1 MARNERDFSVYRYR
15 NGVYYVRFRHAGHRE
30 NISTRT
36 RDRAE
41 ARVRA
46 ARIYAKV
53 VSDRRTPERKG
64 PAKPLSLLMG
74 EWLAAIEPP
83 VISKEEWQARELRCR
98 VHLLPYFESVD
109 QITTRNMR
117 GLPERAL
124 ARGGGI
130 HSQKGAHDTAP
141 VREVGLGAARAL

>member
-1 MARNERDFSVYRYR
+1 MARNERDFSVYRYH
-15 NGVYYVRFRHAGHRE
+15 NGIYYVRFRHAGHRE

-53 VSDRRTPERKG
+53 VSGQRATKRKG

-83 VISKEEWQARELRCR
+83 VISKEEWAARQLRCK
-98 VHLLPYFESVD
+98 VHFLPYFESVD
-109 QITTRNMR
+109 HITTATCEDYRNTR
-117 GLPERAL
+117 LR
-124 ARGGGI
+124 
-130 HSQKGAHDTAP
+130 K
-141 VREVGLGAARAL
+141 VEVATVK